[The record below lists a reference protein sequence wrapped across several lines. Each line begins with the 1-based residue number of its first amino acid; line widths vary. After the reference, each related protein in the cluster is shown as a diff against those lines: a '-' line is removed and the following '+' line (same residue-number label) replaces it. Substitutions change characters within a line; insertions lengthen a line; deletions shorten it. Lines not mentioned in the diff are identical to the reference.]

1 MKRQISYQN
10 RALLAIALFFITLIV
25 FGIVMAMGITI
36 IEAGNEM
43 TELRSVGGNSIAEAY
58 YQLQGQVYC
67 GFGGLIL
74 LIGSVLWLSGWGGV
88 CWMIVDANRPKS
100 SRAANPGG
108 AAVQGKSGSMGTNAA
123 CRNRCGQ
130 CGAPL
135 SGESD
140 FCAECGAPTAK
151 PAEGQKICPSCGKPV
166 AGELSFCTKC
176 GCKLG

>member
-74 LIGSVLWLSGWGGV
+74 LIGSVLWLSGWGAVG
-88 CWMIVDANRPKS
+88 WIIVDANRQKI

-108 AAVQGKSGSMGTNAA
+108 SAVQGKSGSMGTNAA

-140 FCAECGAPTAK
+140 FCTECGAPTAK

-166 AGELSFCTKC
+166 AGEFSFCTKC